1 MYSCSISVRLPK
13 LSPLSTA
20 SSMRGRLCSCSF
32 GELVNFHTVSGTFL
46 AAQARVHI
54 VHKLALL
61 EDPDS
66 YLLWAKHSNTHNLPM
81 LHSPIPSSY
90 GLIWP
95 RDCVVQSTLG
105 QIAGQGMCTVQCI
118 PRIVGLCTVHRL
130 LYSRLTYP
138 TCGHHAPSAIF
149 ACSCVL
155 PYLLEPT

>member
-46 AAQARVHI
+46 ATQARVYI

-66 YLLWAKHSNTHNLPM
+66 YLLRLTHSNTHNLPM

-118 PRIVGLCTVHRL
+118 PPIVGLCTVPPPFEL
-130 LYSRLTYP
+130 Q
-138 TCGHHAPSAIF
+138 
-149 ACSCVL
+149 VDL
-155 PYLLEPT
+155 PYLWSSYPISNLCLLMCASEPP